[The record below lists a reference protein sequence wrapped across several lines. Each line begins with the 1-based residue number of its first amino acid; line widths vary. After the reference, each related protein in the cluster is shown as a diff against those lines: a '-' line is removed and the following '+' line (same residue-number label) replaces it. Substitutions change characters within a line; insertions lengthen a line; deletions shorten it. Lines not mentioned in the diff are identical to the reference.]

1 MSYIP
6 DCRTDEFYNEKY
18 LDDKDTLFVRG
29 FDWCAEMAA
38 DMFFDNLPSEIEDLL
53 AAELPESM
61 REEYDV
67 KSDFDTNETPQ
78 HRTVNT
84 WADLMRKAMLDFI
97 ESERDE
103 LITSMIDGMD
113 EAEYKAIKERV
124 DNGRTAEGKR
134 QASEKD

>member
-6 DCRTDEFYNEKY
+6 DCRTDEAYNEKY
-18 LDDKDTLFVRG
+18 LNENDAAEVRG

-38 DMFFDNLPSEIEDLL
+38 DMFFDNLPSEIEGLL

-67 KSDFDTNETPQ
+67 ASDIDKKAASQ

-103 LITSMIDGMD
+103 MIVSMIENMTDD
-113 EAEYKAIKERV
+113 EYNANKERV